1 MHMWRWKIT
10 EIQNTDT
17 IENVYIFLNAVIQSI
32 LIDLLLSLFFSGAT
46 TAAEW
51 LKLRTAPGPWT
62 ELEFENIVLTVPS
75 HVVRGL
81 EHPEEVAALWDEIM
95 RAIADL
101 AAKSHKFPHKERFV
115 TDVQISAGKCTLTP
129 KDMKLVPT
137 HCGWQTI

>member
-1 MHMWRWKIT
+1 M
-10 EIQNTDT
+10 
-17 IENVYIFLNAVIQSI
+17 
-32 LIDLLLSLFFSGAT
+32 FFSGAT

-62 ELEFENIVLTVPS
+62 ELEFENLVLTVPS

-137 HCGWQTI
+137 HCG